1 MNRPPSMDENIVGR
15 ELTSP
20 IAANQYQQQPQPLSS
35 TAKDDTLFGNGLSAT
50 NEIPSRIVGNGGGSC
65 QYEKRERVVITKN
78 VIVIGL
84 AFMIH
89 FTAFHGTS
97 NLQSSVNS
105 DKALGTTTLAVIY
118 GSLILSNIFLPMSVI
133 RWFGVKLTMAFSFFA
148 YMPYIAAQFYPRF
161 VTLIPAGLM
170 VGFGGGPLWCAKC
183 TYLST
188 VAEALTY
195 VPGQKSQKDDNTVKF
210 FGLFFIFYQM
220 AQVWGNLISSSV
232 LSLGG
237 PAGDSNSTSSSN
249 ETDTS
254 HLVGELCGANF
265 CPNIKAEVNPN
276 LTPPEPSK
284 IQLLNSI
291 FLACMVAAVLLII
304 FGVDSLKRYGAKK
317 GESGGKD
324 ASGWKLL
331 LSTLN
336 MLKKRRLLLMLPIT
350 MFIGLEEAFLAVD
363 FTKSFVACGWGISN
377 IGFAMI
383 CFGVANA
390 IAAGFAGGIAEKFG
404 RINLAILCAVLNLSL
419 FGYMYFY
426 EAKQGDYMKYC
437 AFAAIW
443 GICDGVWLVVINAF
457 YGILFPKDLIAGYS
471 NFRLWESTGSVIGYI
486 ISSQFCTS
494 LKLIILICV
503 LLVGCTGYG
512 ICEYRV
518 NKKYKQLKVVISDNI

>member
-1 MNRPPSMDENIVGR
+1 MDTERGR
-15 ELTSP
+15 ELSYMNGVNSHTTHP
-20 IAANQYQQQPQPLSS
+20 HYPQQELD
-35 TAKDDTLFGNGLSAT
+35 TVADNDDCVGGEVAIAT
-50 NEIPSRIVGNGGGSC
+50 NEPSPTRSIS
-65 QYEKRERVVITKN
+65 QYEKRERFVITKN

-97 NLQSSVNS
+97 NLQSSLNA

-118 GSLILSNIFLPMSVI
+118 GSLILSNILLPMTVI
-133 RWFGVKLTMAFSFFA
+133 RWFGVKLTMAISLFA
-148 YMPYIAAQFYPRF
+148 YMPYIGAQFYARF

-188 VAEALTY
+188 VADALTR
-195 VPGQKSQKDDNTVKF
+195 VEGHKSQKDDNTVKF

-232 LSLGG
+232 LSLTGNEEEG
-237 PAGDSNSTSSSN
+237 TTTNATDATS
-249 ETDTS
+249 
-254 HLVGELCGANF
+254 LVGELCGARF
-265 CPNIKAEVNPN
+265 CPNVKAEVNPN
-276 LTPPEPSK
+276 LIPPEPSK

-291 FLACMVAAVLLII
+291 FLACMMAAVALII
-304 FGVDSLKRYGAKK
+304 FGVDSLQRYGDKR
-317 GESGGKD
+317 GQTSGKEL
-324 ASGWKLL
+324 SGCKLL
-331 LSTLN
+331 MSTVN

-390 IAAGFAGGIAEKFG
+390 IAAGLAGSIAEKLG
-404 RINLAILCAVLNLSL
+404 RVTLATLCALVNLGL
-419 FGYMYFY
+419 FVYLYFY
-426 EAKQGDYMKYC
+426 VAIQGDYLRYG
-437 AFAAIW
+437 AFAAVW
-443 GICDGVWLVVINAF
+443 GICDGIWLVVINAF
-457 YGILFPKDLIAGYS
+457 YGILFPNDLIAGYS

-494 LKLIILICV
+494 LKLLILICV

-518 NKKYKQLKVVISDNI
+518 SKKYKQLENTTSESL